1 MAKARVL
8 AVDDQRYFRE
18 LIAGL
23 LTEEG
28 YEAETASS
36 GEEAL
41 QILGRSDF
49 DVVLTDLV
57 MPGMDGSELV
67 HRVKQRNPDQDVV
80 VVTGVVDVATAVE
93 AMKLG
98 ASDYLLKP
106 FDRRALAVTL
116 EDLLLRRRIKAERD
130 RLLAENIEYIAETR
144 LRDRALDLFAAL
156 DVEPLAERMLR
167 ALCVETGAQGAV
179 LWVASENAPGRLD
192 LAAAHGLVRLADE
205 PESIEPSDL
214 PPALAGEERAVFA
227 AWGDGARQP
236 ALYLALR
243 RDATLLGL
251 ARLTDKL
258 EGERF
263 EEIDRMAGERLA
275 RHAELALANALRLRA
290 LERRSFEDLDTGVW
304 RHAFLVDVARGEIEK
319 ANRFGR
325 SLALL
330 AIEPGWPTAGRP
342 PAEASAAVARS
353 LAGVLRATDLLA
365 VDPQGRFHALLAEC
379 DALGAAVFKRRCLEA
394 LERCEALSPAAGRV
408 RGKAAERPR
417 SEPQASEG
425 GPPHGPGPRSR
436 IASAS
441 YPGDGTQL
449 EALERTIEARLEA
462 GRRSIV
468 ASLGL
473 ERLSLSEAMRALLRE
488 GTSARA
494 ETAGQIVRFA
504 LGEIGRRPRER
515 CLVYVAP
522 GAALADPVHEALESL
537 RGVRTRTDLIVLG
550 GEPPPEDAPSVAW
563 VAADQIPD
571 LAPCLVYY
579 GDGAAYALVRA
590 PGPASG
596 PTRLFH
602 ASDREL
608 VEYLALRLQQE
619 LALPRTLEEAA

>member
-23 LTEEG
+23 LAEEG

-41 QILGRSDF
+41 RILERSDF

-67 HRVKQRNPDQDVV
+67 RRVKQRNPDQDVV

-116 EDLLLRRRIKAERD
+116 EDLLQRRRIRAERD

-144 LRDRALDLFAAL
+144 LLERALGLFSAL
-156 DVEPLAERMLR
+156 AVEPLAERTLR
-167 ALCVETGAQGAV
+167 AFCVETGAQGGV
-179 LWVASENAPGRLD
+179 LWAASETSPGRLD
-192 LAAAHGLVRLADE
+192 LAGAHGLVRIAEE
-205 PESIEPSDL
+205 PESIEPDDL
-214 PPALAGEERAVFA
+214 PPALAPEDARAVLA
-227 AWGDGARQP
+227 AWGDGARSP

-243 RDATLLGL
+243 RDGALIGL

-258 EGERF
+258 EGESF
-263 EEIDRMAGERLA
+263 EEIDRLAGERLA
-275 RHAELALANALRLRA
+275 GHAEVALANALRVRA
-290 LERRSFEDLDTGVW
+290 LERRSFEDPDTGVW
-304 RHAFLVDVARGEIEK
+304 RHAFLQDVARGELEK
-319 ANRFGR
+319 AHRFGR

-330 AIEPGWPTAGRP
+330 AIDPGFEGGRGAP
-342 PAEASAAVARS
+342 DAAAAAARA

-365 VDPQGRFHALLAEC
+365 IDARGRFHVLLAEC
-379 DALGAAVFKRRCLEA
+379 DALGAALFKRRCRDA
-394 LERCEALSPAAGRV
+394 LERCEGPTLAA
-408 RGKAAERPR
+408 
-417 SEPQASEG
+417 
-425 GPPHGPGPRSR
+425 R

-449 EALERTIEARLEA
+449 EALERCLETRLEA

-468 ASLGL
+468 ATLSL
-473 ERLSLSEAMRALLRE
+473 ERLGLSDALRALLRE
-488 GTSARA
+488 GTGARA
-494 ETAGQIVRFA
+494 ETAAQIVRFA

-515 CLVYVAP
+515 SLVYVAP
-522 GAALADPVHEALESL
+522 AEALAAPVGEALESL
-537 RGVRTRTDLIVLG
+537 RGVRSRSDVIVLG
-550 GEPPPEDAPSVAW
+550 GERPPEDAPSLAW
-563 VAADQIPD
+563 VPPERVPD
-571 LAPCLVYY
+571 LVPCLVHYS
-579 GDGAAYALVRA
+579 DGSAYALVRA
-590 PGPASG
+590 PGSPSG

-602 ASDREL
+602 SADREL

>member
-18 LIAGL
+18 LSAAP
-23 LTEEG
+23 LTAEG
-28 YEAETASS
+28 NAAETASS

-41 QILGRSDF
+41 QILARSDF
-49 DVVLTDLV
+49 DLVLTDLV

-67 HRVKQRNPDQDVV
+67 HRIKQRNPEQDVV

-106 FDRRALAVTL
+106 FDRRALSVTL

-144 LRDRALDLFAAL
+144 LRDRALDLFSAL

-179 LWVASENAPGRLD
+179 LWVASESAPGRLD

-205 PESIEPSDL
+205 PESIEPADL
-214 PPALAGEERAVFA
+214 PPALAGEERAAFA
-227 AWGDGARQP
+227 EWGDGGGKP

-243 RDATLLGL
+243 RDAKLLGL

-258 EGERF
+258 EGESF
-263 EEIDRMAGERLA
+263 EEIDRVAGERLA
-275 RHAELALANALRLRA
+275 RHAEVALANALRLRA
-290 LERRSFEDLDTGVW
+290 LERRSFEDVDTGVW

-330 AIEPGWPTAGRP
+330 AIEPGWPAAGRP
-342 PAEASAAVARS
+342 PAEASAAVARA

-365 VDPQGRFHALLAEC
+365 VDPAGRFHVLLAEC

-394 LERCEALSPAAGRV
+394 LERCEALAGAAG
-408 RGKAAERPR
+408 G
-417 SEPQASEG
+417 
-425 GPPHGPGPRSR
+425 GPRSR

-449 EALERTIEARLEA
+449 EALERTLEARLEA

-473 ERLSLSEAMRALLRE
+473 DHLSLTEAMRALLRE
-488 GTSARA
+488 GTNARA
-494 ETAGQIVRFA
+494 ESAGQIVRFA
-504 LGEIGRRPRER
+504 LGEVARRPRER

-522 GAALADPVHEALESL
+522 GAELAVPVREALESL

-550 GEPPPEDAPSVAW
+550 GEPPPEDAASVAW
-563 VAADQIPD
+563 VAADRAPD